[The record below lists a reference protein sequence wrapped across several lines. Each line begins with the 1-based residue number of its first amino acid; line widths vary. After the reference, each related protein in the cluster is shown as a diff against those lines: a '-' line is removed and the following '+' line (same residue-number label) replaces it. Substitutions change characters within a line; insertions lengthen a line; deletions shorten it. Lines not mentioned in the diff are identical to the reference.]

1 MLCPHVRELGVDG
14 RVGSALGKLVEIPSY
29 FCGFGSR
36 QGNLCL
42 LWGVLLP
49 PGWCRLAVA
58 VAVEGP
64 EGKAFCF
71 FPIFFFFGFEIH
83 FFRFFKPSLPAAAL
97 GLGLAGVF
105 PCAGRSR

>member
-1 MLCPHVRELGVDG
+1 MDG

-71 FPIFFFFGFEIH
+71 FPIFFFLVLKYI
-83 FFRFFKPSLPAAAL
+83 FFVFSSQ
-97 GLGLAGVF
+97 VF
-105 PCAGRSR
+105 PQQPWDLAWQGCFLARGEAGRW